1 MNLVST
7 LSSLSSGAAFAA
19 IKGSASALRVCFEVP
34 EGDRFNSR
42 GQRPRKVM
50 AETTDPERGKL
61 STPNTTLSGSGCEM
75 TCDRWF
81 HHRLLNSS
89 PSGIIQKQT
98 LRSQSQ
104 DGSARAMNQHQL
116 IVNADDFGAS
126 EEVNEAIIRA
136 YKEGVLTSAS
146 LMVTGDAFEQAVRLA
161 KENPGLAVGIHLVT
175 VVGRSEL
182 PQSAIPS
189 LVDEDK
195 NFSNDPTAAGL
206 KYFFS
211 IRARRELR
219 KELAAQFEKFHS
231 TGLPLSHIDGH
242 LHLHVHPII
251 FNTALE
257 LGAKYGARRM
267 RVPEE
272 ERRLALNFDPQ
283 NALGKTIHTVLFGGL
298 ARYMKRKLR
307 ARGFTFPE
315 RVYGNLQSGRMSER
329 YFLYAL
335 DNLRAETNEIYF
347 HPALYAEDRSLSADE
362 QQCLIEFEALT
373 SERVKQRLNE
383 SNVKLTNYFEMEASR

>member
-1 MNLVST
+1 MFSNQ
-7 LSSLSSGAAFAA
+7 SL
-19 IKGSASALRVCFEVP
+19 P
-34 EGDRFNSR
+34 
-42 GQRPRKVM
+42 
-50 AETTDPERGKL
+50 
-61 STPNTTLSGSGCEM
+61 TPNFL
-75 TCDRWF
+75 
-81 HHRLLNSS
+81 
-89 PSGIIQKQT
+89 
-98 LRSQSQ
+98 
-104 DGSARAMNQHQL
+104 MNQHQL

-161 KENPGLAVGIHLVT
+161 KENPGLAVGIHSVT
-175 VVGRSEL
+175 VVGRSQL
-182 PQSAIPS
+182 SHSAIPS
-189 LVDEDK
+189 LVDEDG

-219 KELAAQFEKFHS
+219 KESRRSLKSFIQQVCLFRTLTGICTCTFIRSSS
-231 TGLPLSHIDGH
+231 T
-242 LHLHVHPII
+242 
-251 FNTALE
+251 TALE

-283 NALGKTIHTVLFGGL
+283 NALGKTIHAVLFGGL

-315 RVYGNLQSGRMSER
+315 RVYGNLQSGRMSEQ

-347 HPALYAEDRSLSADE
+347 HPAMYAEDRSLNADE

-373 SERVKQRLNE
+373 SARVKQRLNE
-383 SNVKLTNYFEMEASR
+383 LNVKLTNYFEMEASR